1 MKIEDI
7 TGITKCYYM
16 VSLADLEQDR
26 YTREDLLRCVVNQQ
40 QVIDVMTSAKTM
52 FKGAN
57 GPILAAIKI

>member
-1 MKIEDI
+1 
-7 TGITKCYYM
+7 M